1 MGRVASVA
9 EAVLELEGHRKR
21 CLSTE
26 VTERLRHPVA
36 GVSRR
41 WLDFERLFKRRAGG
55 AKVSLDHPRF
65 PKETPRLDD
74 ARVIGEVAE
83 EQLIRRRR
91 ISLGE
96 ERLDEAVDDDERLGV
111 GIEGEPV
118 VGLGPV
124 EVAPLDGGVAE
135 LPVGVGPVG
144 IERQGPVPK
153 FFSPGVIAEGA
164 MDRPEERPA
173 GRISRKIGQE
183 RLGDLE
189 AFIAEPGLE
198 LGGIRE
204 PYRLKHR
211 PRGHVDRQ
219 RLRVGGRGGLRSDRP
234 GPLGSLLT
242 SLPRRQF
249 FVGGAAATDDD
260 HKDGKPHDNLRSHRP
275 ARPRLPAYLSL
286 LAGRHVAR
294 LPADGP
300 SPTSIGRHRER
311 GSIRCLRG
319 SRPQSVFSQATRS
332 SISASV
338 NAASPV
344 SFSGEWGPA
353 RRSWID
359 RARALW
365 SQRVLRYP
373 ERSVGGL

>member
-1 MGRVASVA
+1 M
-9 EAVLELEGHRKR
+9 
-21 CLSTE
+21 
-26 VTERLRHPVA
+26 A
-36 GVSRR
+36 GVARR
-41 WLDFERLFKRRAGG
+41 WLDFEGLFKRLAGG
-55 AKVSLDHPRF
+55 AKISLDHPRF
-65 PKETPRLDD
+65 PEETPPLDD

-96 ERLDEAVDDDERLGV
+96 ERLDETVDDDERLGV
-111 GIEGEPV
+111 GVECEAV
-118 VGLGPV
+118 VGLGIV
-124 EVAPLDGGVAE
+124 EVAPFDGGVAE
-135 LPVGVGPVG
+135 LPVGVGRIG
-144 IERQGPVPK
+144 REDEGLIQK
-153 FFSPGVIAEGA
+153 FFSPGVVAEVA
-164 MDRPEERPA
+164 VDRPEERPA
-173 GRISRKIGQE
+173 SRISGKVGQE
-183 RLGDLE
+183 RLSDLE
-189 AFIAEPGLE
+189 TFVAKPGLE

-211 PRGHVDRQ
+211 PRGHLGRE
-219 RLRVGGRGGLRSDRP
+219 RLRVRYDVGLRTGLRSPRP
-234 GPLGSLLT
+234 GPRASPLPR
-242 SLPRRQF
+242 LPRRQF
-249 FVGGAAATDDD
+249 FFGGATAADNDQ
-260 HKDGKPHDNLRSHRP
+260 KDGKPHDNLRSHRP

-286 LAGRHVAR
+286 LAGLHVAR